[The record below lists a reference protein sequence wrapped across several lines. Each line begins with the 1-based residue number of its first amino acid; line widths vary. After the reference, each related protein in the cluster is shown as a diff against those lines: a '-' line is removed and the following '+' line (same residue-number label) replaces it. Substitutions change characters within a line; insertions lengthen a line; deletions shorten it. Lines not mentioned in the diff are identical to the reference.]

1 MGFTANDGSALTAIA
16 QNNTAIAAGVTG
28 DTVIKAS
35 PGHLARVLVTATGT
49 ANMLIYDNASAG
61 SGVVIG
67 IVKSTAVVGDYVDIQ
82 LPAGNGITVK
92 GAATNAGVTIG
103 WT

>member
-1 MGFTANDGSALTAIA
+1 MGFTASDGSELTAIA
-16 QNNTAIAAGVTG
+16 QNNTAIAAGVAT
-28 DTVIKAS
+28 DTVIKAN
-35 PGHLARVLVTATGT
+35 PGHLARALVTAVGT
-49 ANMLIYDNASAG
+49 ANLLIYDNVSAG

-82 LPAGNGITVK
+82 MPANNGITVK
-92 GAATNAGVTIG
+92 GAATNAGVTIA